1 MDLNIS
7 NNEDKKAINIKA
19 FLKLIRYAEHRREDD
34 DVYFHLLG
42 GKLKFYDTSRH
53 PIQKIFARGKCPD
66 IAGAYHHKLK
76 IWEEAYDKGIVS
88 DFSPAAQ
95 DILAV
100 NRLISSKALKYVEA
114 GDVENAITRLSDVW
128 TSLPGACNSQMKMNE
143 AKERFEKYLREFN
156 LHKSRQQHLNTQFS
170 ATEN

>member
-1 MDLNIS
+1 MDLNIGD
-7 NNEDKKAINIKA
+7 NEEIKAVNVKA
-19 FLKLIRYAEHRREDD
+19 FLKLIRYAEHKREDD

-53 PIQKIFARGKCPD
+53 PIQKIFGRGKCPD

-76 IWEEAYDKGIVS
+76 VWEEAYDNGIVS
-88 DFSPAAQ
+88 DFSPASQ

-100 NRLISSKALKYVEA
+100 NRLISSKALKYVEV
-114 GDVENAITRLSDVW
+114 GDVENAITRLGDVW

-143 AKERFEKYLREFN
+143 AKERFEKYLREFYLN
-156 LHKSRQQHLNTQFS
+156 RSKQQHLNMRSQT
-170 ATEN
+170 TEN